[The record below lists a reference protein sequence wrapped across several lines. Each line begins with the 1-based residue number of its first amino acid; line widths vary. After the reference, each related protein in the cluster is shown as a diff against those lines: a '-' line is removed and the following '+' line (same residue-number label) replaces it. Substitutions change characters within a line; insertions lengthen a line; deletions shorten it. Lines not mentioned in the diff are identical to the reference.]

1 MAITYTWGV
10 KRLYVLKTPKEN
22 FVSKICWQC
31 VGVDSDNYS
40 SKTSDLISD
49 LKQGESF
56 IAFADLKESDVV
68 GWIKNI
74 LGDEYIANIENNIA
88 SRINLLK
95 NPPITA
101 QIKELPW

>member
-10 KRLYVLKTPKEN
+10 KRLYVLQTPKEN
-22 FVSKICWQC
+22 FVTKISWQC
-31 VGVDSDNYS
+31 EGVDSDNYS

-49 LKQGESF
+49 LKEGDSF
-56 IAFADLKESDVV
+56 IAFDDFKESDVV

-74 LGDEYIANIENNIA
+74 LGDEYIANVESSIA

-101 QIKELPW
+101 QIKEVPW